1 MEAQVIWSSERSHC
15 QLMLVTSP
23 SGSIKA
29 TVSSL
34 PSSGASAGSSI
45 IPASSTSV
53 TLMLTVM
60 LSSLPPSSMAR
71 ALTE

>member
-1 MEAQVIWSSERSHC
+1 MGVQVIWSSERSHC

-23 SGSIKA
+23 SGSMTA
-29 TVSSL
+29 AVSSL
-34 PSSGASAGSSI
+34 PSSGASAETSI